1 MRTKKKTVQVDW
13 KNKKDMKL
21 CYTISEVAQMY
32 GISEVTIRYW
42 EQEGA
47 FKPRRSASGTR
58 YYHREHLVVID
69 KLNYLIYQKGFTLKA
84 AMSRLHVDVTDLEV
98 KVIDHLRSIAERLR
112 NISQKAEQLMEQKP
126 PKSSDPS
133 K

>member
-1 MRTKKKTVQVDW
+1 MTTKKKTVQVDW
-13 KNKKDMKL
+13 KNKTDMKL

-58 YYHREHLVVID
+58 YYHREHLIVID
-69 KLNYLIYQKGFTLKA
+69 KLNYLIYDKGFTLKA
-84 AMSRLHVDVTDLEV
+84 ALSRLHVDTTEIEV
-98 KVIDHLRSIAERLR
+98 KVIDHLKNIAERLR
-112 NISQKAEQLMEQKP
+112 KISESATLLMEQKP
-126 PKSSDPS
+126 TRPSDS
-133 K
+133 TQ